1 MSIVNDIVVKKLLD
15 YKNAFKDIVDQELVK
30 KELSSTIISGRN
42 VIISGPPGIGKT
54 SLALSVADLLGE
66 LEVNDCGFNCL
77 PSNPVCPVC
86 LKAKKENRKMPTK
99 IVKGKDRFVRVQGS
113 PDLTSE
119 DLLGD
124 IDPIVALKKGPLSVE
139 AFTPGKIFKANNGVL
154 FFDEINR
161 APERL
166 QNALLQVLQERKVT
180 IGSYDV
186 DFPAE
191 FILIATMNPKDSS
204 TEKLSEVFLD
214 RFDIINMDYPSDVN
228 TEKEI
233 VLLKGKKFDVFVDDT
248 VLDFI
253 VSFVQNLR
261 KNENVVFGPSV
272 RASIGLYERSQVNA
286 LLNSRKKVLVDD
298 VRDVVLSVVPHRL
311 RVKPSVTFDSSK
323 FDFVLKEFESFFK
336 HFSDRSDLVRW
347 Y

>member
-1 MSIVNDIVVKKLLD
+1 MALLNKKIIDKLLN
-15 YKNAFKDIVDQELVK
+15 YESAFKDIVDQELVK
-30 KELSSTIISGRN
+30 KELSSTIISNRN

-54 SLALSVADLLGE
+54 SLALSVADILGE

-77 PSNPVCPVC
+77 PENPICPVC
-86 LKAKKENRKMPTK
+86 LQAKREGKKMPTK

-124 IDPIVALKKGPLSVE
+124 IDPIVALKKGPLSIE

-166 QNALLQVLQERKVT
+166 QNALLQVLQEKKVT
-180 IGSYDV
+180 IGSYDI
-186 DFPAE
+186 DFPAD

-214 RFDIINMDYPSDVN
+214 RFDIISIDYPSDVN
-228 TEKEI
+228 TEREI
-233 VLLKGKKFDVFVDDT
+233 VLLKSKKFDVKVDDYI
-248 VLDFI
+248 LDFI

-286 LLNSRKKVLVDD
+286 LLNKRNKVLVDD
-298 VRDVVLSVVPHRL
+298 VRDVVLSVIPHRVK
-311 RVKPSVTFDSSK
+311 VKPSVTFDSSK
-323 FDFVLKEFESFFK
+323 FDFILKEFESFSK
-336 HFSDRSDLVRW
+336 EFSEKSDLVR
-347 Y
+347 